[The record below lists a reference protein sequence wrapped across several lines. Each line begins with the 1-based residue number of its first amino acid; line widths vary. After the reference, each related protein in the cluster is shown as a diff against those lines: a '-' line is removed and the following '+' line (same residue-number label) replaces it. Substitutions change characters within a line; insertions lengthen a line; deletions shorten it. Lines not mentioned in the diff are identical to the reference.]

1 MCLHWCFLDESRVN
15 LGTAQG
21 LVASSPTSSAGH
33 FGKGVTGH
41 TAMKGSYTKLLGA
54 FGANGSRRSR
64 SVLPQS
70 WLSQLGKGRSDDVVL
85 GEVTKLFQACKSL
98 EEVCRVARSR
108 LQAISPNLSGGL
120 YLANAAGDYLENV
133 MTWGAMEASD
143 QMFAPDDCW
152 ALRCGRPHL
161 VDHKDNLVA
170 CSHTHVE
177 DGAWHL
183 CLPLMAQ
190 GEALGILY
198 FRAQPGGD
206 MARIN
211 KNLSSHARMLFYMNF
226 SETLAMA
233 LANIRLRESLQHQAI
248 RDPLTGLFNRRY
260 LQETLTREIKR
271 VIRSKEPLTYV
282 AIDIDHFKRY
292 NDTHGHDAGDAVLK
306 TVAEILKNR
315 TRGED
320 IACRLGGEEFA
331 LVYPGMPTEV
341 AVTRVQSILHEVETR
356 GITYRGRP
364 LEPVTVSAGICV
376 YPHHAADLESLLLSA
391 DKALYQS
398 KNNGRNRATLADL
411 AGEREAEAP
420 PVKLVHNNVS
430 PFRKRAAG

>member
-1 MCLHWCFLDESRVN
+1 M
-15 LGTAQG
+15 
-21 LVASSPTSSAGH
+21 
-33 FGKGVTGH
+33 
-41 TAMKGSYTKLLGA
+41 MGSYSKLLAA
-54 FGANGSRRSR
+54 FGANGSRGSAPG
-64 SVLPQS
+64 LPQS
-70 WLSQLGKGRSDDVVL
+70 WLSRLGKSRSDEVVL

-98 EEVCRVARSR
+98 DEVCRVARSR
-108 LQAISPNLSGGL
+108 LQAISPDLSGGL
-120 YLANAAGDYLENV
+120 YLASATGEYLENV
-133 MTWGAMEASD
+133 MTWGNMDATEEI
-143 QMFAPDDCW
+143 FAPDDCW

-161 VDHKDNLVA
+161 VDHEDELVA

-198 FRAQPGGD
+198 FRAPPGGER
-206 MARIN
+206 AKVN
-211 KNLSSHARMLFYMNF
+211 KSLSSHSKMLFYMNF

-248 RDPLTGLFNRRY
+248 RDPLTGMFNRRY
-260 LQETLTREIKR
+260 LQETLSRELKR
-271 VIRSKEPLTYV
+271 VARSKEPLTFV
-282 AIDIDHFKRY
+282 ALDIDHFKKY
-292 NDTHGHDAGDAVLK
+292 NDTNGHDAGDEVLK

-341 AVTRVQSILHEVETR
+341 AVTRVQSILHEVEKR
-356 GITYRGRP
+356 EIKHRGRP
-364 LEPVTVSAGICV
+364 LEPVTISAGIAV
-376 YPHHAADLESLLLSA
+376 FPHHAADLESLLHAA

-398 KNNGRNRATLADL
+398 KNAGRNRATLADL
-411 AGEREAEAP
+411 AGEREADAP
-420 PVKLVHNNVS
+420 PIKLVHSNVS